1 VNPATAFGLAFTDEL
16 IRCGLRDVVL
26 APGSRSTPLA
36 MAFFDAEQRGLIR
49 LHVRIDERSASFAA
63 LGMAKAARC
72 PVAVLCTSGTAAA
85 NFHPAVIEADESG
98 VPLLVLTADRPPE
111 LRATGAN
118 QAIDQVKLYGSA
130 VRWFCEVGV
139 PERRQGAVGYWRS
152 LACQSWALASGS
164 AGALPGPVH
173 LNLALRDPLTPDPP
187 GTPGSEDWPEPL
199 DGRADGEPWTRLG
212 EAQRPEAQ
220 LDLPWTERGVVVCGD
235 GDYDAAAIVELA
247 ERAGWPVLAEPSSG
261 ARHGP
266 NALPAYQYLLAT
278 EDFVAAHRPD
288 VLVSAGRPGL
298 SRAQLA
304 FLGAPVSR
312 HVVIAQGPGRWADP
326 QRAATDVAAGIRLT
340 GSPAGPA
347 GWLDGWRRADEAARR
362 AVDALLDSGD
372 SLSEPRLARDLG
384 HGLPEG
390 ALLWMGS
397 SLPVRDLDCHL
408 TPRADIR
415 VLASRGASGIDGT
428 TSAAIGAA
436 LAHGGP
442 AFALI
447 GDLAFLHD
455 APGLAL
461 GSGEPRPDLCLIVVN
476 NDGGGIFS
484 GLEQAAFPGPFERL
498 FGTPHGT
505 SLRHLAAAFSL
516 PYQRLEHPDDLVKAL
531 PGAGLRILEATTDRA
546 AGTALRAELRREAAS
561 AVRAA
566 N

>member
-1 VNPATAFGLAFTDEL
+1 VNPATAFGLTFADEL
-16 IRCGLRDVVL
+16 VRCGLRDVVL

-63 LGMAKAARC
+63 LGMAKVARR
-72 PVAVLCTSGTAAA
+72 PVVVLCTSGTAAA

-139 PERRQGAVGYWRS
+139 PERRQGAVGFWRS
-152 LACQSWALASGS
+152 LTCQSWALASGS

-235 GDYDAAAIVELA
+235 GDYDAAALVGLA

-261 ARHGP
+261 ARYGP

-340 GSPAGPA
+340 GAPAGPA

-372 SLSEPRLARDLG
+372 NLSEPRLARDLG

-390 ALLWMGS
+390 ALLWTGS
-397 SLPVRDLDCHL
+397 SLPIRDLDCHL